1 MATETAGGTDG
12 STGTSS
18 VAMVDP
24 RAPRFGQS
32 ITTLGMVAF
41 VATGNPLPLFA
52 VAAILVV
59 SVLSNWRLDLYG
71 VVWRN
76 AMIPIVGT
84 PDQPEPASPHRFA
97 KLMGAGFTA
106 AASLLWLANF
116 PFAATVVAAV
126 VGTLAFVAAA
136 LDLCVG
142 CRMYSQVK
150 FFRDL
155 GVV

>member
-1 MATETAGGTDG
+1 
-12 STGTSS
+12 
-18 VAMVDP
+18 MVDP

-32 ITTLGMVAF
+32 ITALGMVAF

-52 VAAILVV
+52 VAAVLVV

-71 VVWRN
+71 FVWRT
-76 AMIPIVGT
+76 AVVPVVGK
-84 PDQPEPASPHRFA
+84 PDEPEPASPHRFA
-97 KLMGAGFTA
+97 KLMGAAFTA
-106 AASLLWLANF
+106 TASLLWLADF
-116 PFAATVVAAV
+116 TLAATAVAAV
-126 VGTLAFVAAA
+126 VGALAFVAAA
-136 LDLCVG
+136 LDICVG

>member
-1 MATETAGGTDG
+1 MATETTGAADTSA
-12 STGTSS
+12 STSG
-18 VAMVDP
+18 VDLVDP

-41 VATGNPLPLFA
+41 VATGNPVPLFA

-71 VVWRN
+71 VLWKNV
-76 AMIPIVGT
+76 MVPLVGK
-84 PDQPEPASPHRFA
+84 PEQREPASPHRFA

-106 AASLLWLANF
+106 TASLLWLAEF
-116 PFAATVVAAV
+116 TLLATLIAAM
-126 VGTLAFVAAA
+126 VGVLAFVAAA
-136 LDLCVG
+136 LDVCVG

-150 FFRDL
+150 LFRDL

>member
-1 MATETAGGTDG
+1 MATESVGTADTSG
-12 STGTSS
+12 STPS

-32 ITTLGMVAF
+32 ITALGMVAF

-52 VAAILVV
+52 VATVLVT
-59 SVLSNWRLDLYG
+59 SVLTNWRVDLYG
-71 VVWRN
+71 VLWKNV
-76 AMIPIVGT
+76 AIPLVGA
-84 PDQPEPASPHRFA
+84 PEEREPASPHRFA
-97 KLMGAGFTA
+97 KLLGAGFTA
-106 AASLLWLANF
+106 IASLLWLAGF
-116 PFAATVVAAV
+116 GLAALAVAAM
-126 VGTLAFVAAA
+126 VGVLAFVAAA
-136 LDLCVG
+136 LDICVG